1 MFVFKFSG
9 RERGMDED
17 EPSFVS
23 FRPTRQD
30 RLPQDL
36 ETPRVSVVPMSNR
49 YATQT
54 PTDSNRLQKF
64 MGQIGGGNNL
74 PQQQQQQVD
83 ESNYSEN
90 AGGRF
95 VGNRIVVD
103 DVNQRF
109 VNKDMMH
116 LSKAIPPGA
125 ATPTTTELAEAWN
138 YANDVRELQDNFY
151 TDPLV
156 QFITMVEGYLNRG
169 ASKRGEKQTMKVA
182 DLYSMLAAGNTNSN
196 SNRFHYGNNNGGG
209 GRGGIVNTA
218 PFGRPNNLQTF
229 RVSVPDNT
237 GFENTAVARSPID
250 VQRTL
255 DDSEESPDQPF
266 HRLRRDRRTET
277 TEDINN
283 YFSSPIFT
291 PQRQPQQSTP
301 LNPRRTQANVN
312 TPTSSIPSRT
322 FPRTPAIVPT
332 QLFSSSNA
340 RSFNDYSEPSGPR
353 NEGPRSLMT
362 LPDDLSNNQVIA
374 PPDPNNNNNN
384 TQPQLPQQRQQP
396 QQSQPQ
402 PPQQLPN
409 ANLVGLS
416 QDPRYTQ
423 SVNKY
428 LSNVRTLDA
437 YRFISRPEITGDI
450 TVSNTVLACIRFA
463 YKRLLSKYP
472 RNFVGATLLD
482 FATGSLM
489 EEFAYYVHFWCL
501 DVKITSMDVVP
512 LNSAEARN
520 LDKRCAYEEVL
531 GEYYWDKG
539 RQDFIRNANSHK
551 YSPYQQQQQYQT
563 GAELIDAKLLS
574 GNAFYIY

>member
-1 MFVFKFSG
+1 
-9 RERGMDED
+9 MDED
-17 EPSFVS
+17 EPNFVS

-64 MGQIGGGNNL
+64 LGQIGGGNNV
-74 PQQQQQQVD
+74 PQQD
-83 ESNYSEN
+83 EEDYSES

-103 DVNQRF
+103 NVNQRF

-125 ATPTTTELAEAWN
+125 ATPTTAELAEAWN
-138 YANDVRELQDNFY
+138 YANDVRELQDDFY
-151 TDPLV
+151 SDPLV

-169 ASKRGEKQTMKVA
+169 PSKRGEKQSMKVA
-182 DLYSMLAAGNTNSN
+182 DLYSMLATS
-196 SNRFHYGNNNGGG
+196 NNNGNRFNG

-237 GFENTAVARSPID
+237 GFENTTVARSPID

-255 DDSEESPDQPF
+255 DDSGSPDDQPF
-266 HRLRRDRRTET
+266 HRFRRDRRIET

-283 YFSSPIFT
+283 YFSSSPLFT
-291 PQRQPQQSTP
+291 PQRQPQQSAP
-301 LNPRRTQANVN
+301 VVNRRVTNLN
-312 TPTSSIPSRT
+312 TPTSTISNRIH
-322 FPRTPAIVPT
+322 PRTPIVPT
-332 QLFSSSNA
+332 QLFSDSNA
-340 RSFNDYSEPSGPR
+340 RSLIDYSEPSGPR
-353 NEGPRSLMT
+353 NEGPRSLMS
-362 LPDDLSNNQVIA
+362 LPDDLSSDQVIA
-374 PPDPNNNNNN
+374 PVDPNNNNNN
-384 TQPQLPQQRQQP
+384 NQPQQRPVQP
-396 QQSQPQ
+396 QQPTQPTGTD
-402 PPQQLPN
+402 LM
-409 ANLVGLS
+409 GLS
-416 QDPRYTQ
+416 QDPRYRP
-423 SVNKY
+423 SVDKY

-437 YRFISRPEITGDI
+437 YRFMSKPEITGDI
-450 TVSNTVLACIRFA
+450 TISNTVLACIRFA
-463 YKRLLSKYP
+463 YKRLMTKYA
-472 RNFVGATLLD
+472 RNFAGATLLD
-482 FATGSLM
+482 FATKSLM

-501 DVKITSMDVVP
+501 DVKLTSMDIVP

-520 LDKRCAYEEVL
+520 LDKRYAYEEEL
-531 GEYYWDKG
+531 GMYYWDSG
-539 RQDFIRNANSHK
+539 RQDFVRNNKRH
-551 YSPYQQQQQYQT
+551 SPYSQVVPT